1 MMSLDKRLA
10 TFLLDEMAQQ
20 GSDTIK
26 QTHEQIA
33 KYMGSAREV
42 VSRMVKYFATE
53 GIIESSRG
61 GIRVLDKP
69 KLRKIA
75 G

>member
-1 MMSLDKRLA
+1 
-10 TFLLDEMAQQ
+10 
-20 GSDTIK
+20 
-26 QTHEQIA
+26 
-33 KYMGSAREV
+33 
-42 VSRMVKYFATE
+42 MVKYFATE
-53 GIIESSRG
+53 GIVESSRG